1 MSVYES
7 RGQIAKAMKSLLQR
21 WQETRGDWDD
31 AVSRA
36 FEKDFLEPLE
46 SDVKN
51 AMGAMDQMNGL
62 LHQVEKECE

>member
-7 RGQIAKAMKSLLQR
+7 RGQITKAMKNLIMR

-31 AVSRA
+31 SVSRA

-46 SDVKN
+46 MDVKN

-62 LHQVEKECE
+62 LLQVRKECE